1 MSLTTFELVNN
12 IIIVVM
18 MPIIIWANL
27 RLGAA
32 QSPIQMYFWRE
43 HPNFVR
49 ASFVMLV
56 LLVVYSATQLMG
68 YFGLIAAAT
77 VDTMATGFGILFLV
91 VSVAVIVLAIGMV
104 WKFLRS
110 RRSGS

>member
-12 IIIVVM
+12 IVILVM

-27 RLGAA
+27 KLGAA

-56 LLVVYSATQLMG
+56 LLVIYSATQLLG
-68 YFGLIAAAT
+68 YFGLIAAGT
-77 VDTMATGFGILFLV
+77 VDTMAMGFGILFLV
-91 VSVAVIVLAIGMV
+91 VSVAVIVFSISMV
-104 WKFLRS
+104 WKFLRAW
-110 RRSGS
+110 RSGS